1 MTDTPP
7 PSGHE
12 VIRALV
18 RTLPTSP
25 GVYRMID
32 AAGEV
37 MYVGKARN
45 LKARVTNY
53 TRPEALEVRLQR
65 MIAAT
70 VTMEFVR
77 TETESE
83 AL

>member
-1 MTDTPP
+1 MTDDSTAPTPP

-12 VIRALV
+12 VIRSFV
-18 RTLPTSP
+18 RTLPPSP

-32 AAGEV
+32 AEGEV

-53 TRPEALEVRLQR
+53 TRPEALETR
-65 MIAAT
+65 
-70 VTMEFVR
+70 
-77 TETESE
+77 
-83 AL
+83 